1 MIRDALFKLSK
12 LPSYTNKA
20 IVEIQDRVQ
29 KELERQKTLMENK
42 EKYSVAYSDK
52 ELYKVQRLKTET
64 YTDKE
69 K

>member
-29 KELERQKTLMENK
+29 KELENQKNMMANK
-42 EKYSVAYSDK
+42 EKYSVAYTVK
-52 ELYKVQRLKTET
+52 ESYKVQRVKTET
-64 YTDKE
+64 YTDTE
-69 K
+69 R